1 MPRRF
6 ANSPVFWLLAVTL
19 SLLGLVA
26 PGCAVVAPDV
36 GRVSGTV
43 TFEGQPVTSG
53 EVVFVL
59 ENGEQFRC
67 QLKGQCIYEFKD
79 LPVGLVKIAVRTFR
93 PSPFPEP
100 VPGKPKPVQTALSP
114 PAKDKPYIQVPDHY
128 ADPDKSGLT
137 LKVEKGEQKYPI
149 VLKR

>member
-1 MPRRF
+1 MPRLF
-6 ANSPVFWLLAVTL
+6 ANSPISWLLAITL
-19 SLLGLVA
+19 SLLGFVA

-43 TFEGQPVTSG
+43 TFEGQLVTSG

-59 ENGEQFRC
+59 ENGERLRRKLSAQ
-67 QLKGQCIYEFKD
+67 GTYEFND
-79 LPVGLVKIAVRTFR
+79 LPVGLVKIAVQSYPPPFPDGKPPGKAP
-93 PSPFPEP
+93 PSPGAGKTF
-100 VPGKPKPVQTALSP
+100 VPL
-114 PAKDKPYIQVPDHY
+114 PDHY

-137 LKVEKGEQKYPI
+137 LKVEKGEKNYPI

>member
-1 MPRRF
+1 VV
-6 ANSPVFWLLAVTL
+6 SPD
-19 SLLGLVA
+19 G
-26 PGCAVVAPDV
+26 

-43 TFEGQPVTSG
+43 TFQGQPVTSG

-59 ENGEQFRC
+59 ENGQQFRC
-67 QLKGQCIYEFKD
+67 QLKGQCTYEFKD

-100 VPGKPKPVQTALSP
+100 APGKGKPDQTASSP
-114 PAKDKPYIQVPDHY
+114 PVKDMPYIQVPEHY

-137 LKVEKGEQKYPI
+137 LKVEKGEQKHSI
-149 VLKR
+149 DLKR